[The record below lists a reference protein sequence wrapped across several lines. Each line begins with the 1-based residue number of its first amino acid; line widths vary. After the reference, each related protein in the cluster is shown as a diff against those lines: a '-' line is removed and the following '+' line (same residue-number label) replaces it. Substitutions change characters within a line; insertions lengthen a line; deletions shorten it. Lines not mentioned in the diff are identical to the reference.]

1 MSNQR
6 DKTSIFLTVVIIFLI
21 VAMAVYAFIYRE
33 RIAETIENFTKKTP
47 KVEKQEIYT
56 KIKSDEKKDFS
67 DVTSKDLP
75 SKRESSHLDFL
86 DSPKK
91 EEKNLKFLEPEKT
104 SKPNS
109 PTLSELEPKYLE
121 PESTYKPE
129 GKLEFTN
136 SKQRGKK
143 SKFKKGKHY
152 KTRKLSLEKR
162 VRRLEKKLG
171 VRPKKGNTLAKR
183 VTRLEKIVAKK
194 KL

>member
-1 MSNQR
+1 MSNQKDR
-6 DKTSIFLTVVIIFLI
+6 TSIFLTVVIIFLI

-33 RIAETIENFTKKTP
+33 KIAETIENFTNKTP

-56 KIKSDEKKDFS
+56 RTKNEKKDS
-67 DVTSKDLP
+67 TDLTF
-75 SKRESSHLDFL
+75 E

-91 EEKNLKFLEPEKT
+91 ESSNLDFLDAPKKEETDLKFLEPEKT
-104 SKPNS
+104 SKQKS

-136 SKQRGKK
+136 SKQGGKK
-143 SKFKKGKHY
+143 SKFKKRKHY